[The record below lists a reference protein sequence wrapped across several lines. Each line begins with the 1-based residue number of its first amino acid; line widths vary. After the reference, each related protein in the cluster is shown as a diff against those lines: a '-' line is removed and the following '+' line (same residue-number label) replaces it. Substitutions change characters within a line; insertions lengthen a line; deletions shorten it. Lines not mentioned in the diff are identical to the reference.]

1 MRGKSKAMEFFRNL
15 RNNILNLNKELLPA
29 SQEKNHEIEI
39 KEYLIKC
46 VIKHNVSI
54 ILLEF
59 IKMLFICRTFTNVVR
74 IDAYFNWQDS

>member
-1 MRGKSKAMEFFRNL
+1 MRGRSKAIKFFRNL
-15 RNNILNLNKELLPA
+15 QNNILNLNKELLPA
-29 SQEKNHEIEI
+29 SQEKNCEIEI

-46 VIKHNVSI
+46 VIKHVSI

-59 IKMLFICRTFTNVVR
+59 IKMLFICRTLTNVAR